1 LKKKWDGDRDPLAA
15 LAAGDPEL
23 FELFVRTETG
33 TLLGFFRRLGGSQS
47 EIEDLVQDTVVK
59 LFRSA
64 NLYSAN
70 DRFEAYAFRAAR
82 NVWIDSRRRAGVR
95 GPALSASTEDDLDLL
110 RNVEGPEREPFERL
124 ETVER
129 AELLRRAVAKLDEAH
144 RIAFELGVIQGLPYS
159 DVAQI
164 IGIPVGTVKSRVHN
178 AVGKLR
184 ELLDVEELS

>member
-1 LKKKWDGDRDPLAA
+1 MKKNWDGDRDPLAA
-15 LAAGDPEL
+15 LADGDPEL

-70 DRFEAYAFRAAR
+70 DRFEAYVFRAAR

-95 GPALSASTEDDLDLL
+95 GPLLSGSDEDTADLL
-110 RNVEGPEREPFERL
+110 MNVEGPEREPFERL
-124 ETVER
+124 EAGER
-129 AELLRRAVAKLDEAH
+129 AELLRRAVSKLDEAH

-159 DVAQI
+159 DVAEVV
-164 IGIPVGTVKSRVHN
+164 GIPVGTVKSRVHN

-184 ELLDVEELS
+184 DLLDMEGLA

>member
-1 LKKKWDGDRDPLAA
+1 MNKNWDGDRDPLAA
-15 LAAGDPEL
+15 LADGNPEL
-23 FELFVRTETG
+23 FEVFVRTEMG
-33 TLLGFFRRLGGSQS
+33 TLMGFFRRLGGSQA

-70 DRFEAYAFRAAR
+70 DRFEAYVFRAAR

-95 GPALSASTEDDLDLL
+95 GPVLSGSNEETSQLMA
-110 RNVEGPEREPFERL
+110 NVVGPEREPFERL
-124 ETVER
+124 EASER
-129 AELLRRAVAKLDEAH
+129 AEILSQAVLKLDEAH
-144 RIAFELGVIQGLPYS
+144 RIAFELGVIQGLAYS

-184 ELLDVEELS
+184 DSLNAEELS